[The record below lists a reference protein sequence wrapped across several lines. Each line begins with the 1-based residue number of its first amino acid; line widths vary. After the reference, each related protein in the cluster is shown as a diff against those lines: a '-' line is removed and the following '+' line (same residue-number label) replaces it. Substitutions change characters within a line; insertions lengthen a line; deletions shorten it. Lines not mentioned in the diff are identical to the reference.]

1 MKKKCYIYMRVS
13 TAMQVDGYSLEA
25 QKERLMKF
33 AEFQEME
40 VVREYCDAGKSGK
53 SITGRPEFQ
62 RMLQDVSEERDGV
75 AFILVFKLSRF
86 GRNAADVLN
95 SLQFIQDYGVNLIC
109 VEDGIDS
116 SKDSGKLTIT
126 VLSAVAEIERENI
139 LVQTMEGR
147 KQKAREG
154 KWNGGQAPFGYDLD
168 SKNSTLVVNEE
179 EAEIVRIIYDKFVH
193 TDMGADA
200 ICNYLN
206 QRGYTKKKVRGHELN
221 YFARGL
227 IMKILDNPVYTGKIA
242 YGKNVTEKVKG
253 TRDEYRR
260 VKTDDYLLADGL
272 HEAIVDEE
280 TWEAAREKRKRT
292 GVRWNKTH
300 SLEHEHILSGLLKCP
315 VCGAG
320 MAGTV
325 RRRKNK
331 KSGEYKDDFYYR
343 CQHRRKIDEEHFCDF
358 KPSLNQNEINA
369 EVEWFI
375 RGMIAD
381 ERFHEYIGERLQE
394 KVDVSNLEEE
404 RDQLKGQLQQ
414 VVGAKNKLLVM
425 LDALDAGDKHY
436 ARKFQDMQ
444 DRLDN
449 LYDRISGFEN
459 EIADVEEKI
468 KAAYG
473 RQISEKQLYQI
484 LQKFDILYAEMTDI
498 EKKEFMQLF
507 IDAIELYPEK
517 MDDGRIIR
525 QIDLAF
531 PVYYEGFEGE
541 AIRLLNENTVETVVL
556 LSQLKQKPDDYINVT
571 IELDDMDITS
581 AETKAT
587 YDEIKKYVAEHNAGM
602 KVSNLYISQ
611 VKRKCGIEVGKNL
624 RVATRRMDCLQGNS
638 TTAATDLEL
647 VPSPNLPKNEDSRQ
661 PQCPEDKESAI
672 VEALKHFKMN
682 S

>member
-1 MKKKCYIYMRVS
+1 MKKKCYIYIRVS
-13 TAMQVDGYSLEA
+13 TTMQVDGYSLEA

-168 SKNSTLVVNEE
+168 SRNSTLVVNEE

-292 GVRWNKTH
+292 GVKWNKTH

-358 KPSLNQNEINA
+358 KPSLNQNKINA

-459 EIADVEEKI
+459 EIADVKEKI

-507 IDAIELYPEK
+507 IDAIELYSEK

-541 AIRLLNENTVETVVL
+541 AIRLLNENTVEMVCL
-556 LSQLKQKPDDYINVT
+556 LSKLHEAKHHVNVR
-571 IELDDMDITS
+571 LDMDEMDLTA
-581 AETKAT
+581 AESKAT
-587 YDEIKKYVAEHNAGM
+587 YEEIKKYVAEYNDGM
-602 KVSNLYISQ
+602 KVSNLYIAQ
-611 VKRKCGIEVGKNL
+611 VKRKCGIELAENFNIPRSEGAK
-624 RVATRRMDCLQGNS
+624 
-638 TTAATDLEL
+638 
-647 VPSPNLPKNEDSRQ
+647 Q
-661 PQCPEDKESAI
+661 PQCPKEKEEAI
-672 VEALKHFKMN
+672 IGALKAFQMI
-682 S
+682 

>member
-1 MKKKCYIYMRVS
+1 MKKKCYIYIRVS

-25 QKERLMKF
+25 QKERLIKF
-33 AEFQEME
+33 AEFQDME

-95 SLQFIQDYGVNLIC
+95 SLQFIQDYGVNLVC

-168 SKNSTLVVNEE
+168 SRNSTLVVNEE

-206 QRGYTKKKVRGHELN
+206 QRGYTKKKVRGNELN

-272 HEAIVDEE
+272 HEAIVNEE

-292 GVRWNKTH
+292 GVKWNKTH

-343 CQHRRKIDEEHFCDF
+343 CQHRRKIDEEHLCDF

-425 LDALDAGDKHY
+425 LDTLDAGDKHY

-484 LQKFDILYAEMTDI
+484 LQKFDILYAEMSDI

-541 AIRLLNENTVETVVL
+541 AIRLLNENTVETVCL
-556 LSQLKQKPDDYINVT
+556 LSKLHEAKHHVNVR
-571 IELDDMDITS
+571 LDMDEMDLTA
-581 AETKAT
+581 AESKAT
-587 YDEIKKYVAEHNAGM
+587 YEEIKKYVAEYNDGM
-602 KVSNLYISQ
+602 KVSNLYIAQ
-611 VKRKCGIEVGKNL
+611 VKRKCGIELAENFNIPRSEGAK
-624 RVATRRMDCLQGNS
+624 
-638 TTAATDLEL
+638 
-647 VPSPNLPKNEDSRQ
+647 Q
-661 PQCPEDKESAI
+661 PQCPKEKEEAI
-672 VEALKHFKMN
+672 IGALKAFQMI
-682 S
+682 

>member
-1 MKKKCYIYMRVS
+1 MKKKCYIYIRVS
-13 TAMQVDGYSLEA
+13 TTMQVDGYSLEA

-242 YGKNVTEKVKG
+242 YGKNITEKVKG

-292 GVRWNKTH
+292 GVKWNKTH

-343 CQHRRKIDEEHFCDF
+343 CQHRRKIDEEHLCDF

-425 LDALDAGDKHY
+425 LDTLDAGDKHY

-484 LQKFDILYAEMTDI
+484 LQKFDILYAEMSDI

-541 AIRLLNENTVETVVL
+541 AIRLLNENTVETVCL
-556 LSQLKQKPDDYINVT
+556 LSKLHEAKHHVNVR
-571 IELDDMDITS
+571 LDMDEMDLTA
-581 AETKAT
+581 AESKAT
-587 YDEIKKYVAEHNAGM
+587 YEEIKKYVAEYNDGM
-602 KVSNLYISQ
+602 KVSNLYIAQ
-611 VKRKCGIEVGKNL
+611 VKRKCGIELAENFNIPRSEGAK
-624 RVATRRMDCLQGNS
+624 
-638 TTAATDLEL
+638 
-647 VPSPNLPKNEDSRQ
+647 Q
-661 PQCPEDKESAI
+661 PQCPKEKEEAI
-672 VEALKHFKMN
+672 IGALKAFQMI
-682 S
+682 

>member
-1 MKKKCYIYMRVS
+1 MRKKCYIYTRVS

-292 GVRWNKTH
+292 GVKWNKTH

-404 RDQLKGQLQQ
+404 RNQLKGQLQQ

-425 LDALDAGDKHY
+425 LDTLDAGDKHY

-473 RQISEKQLYQI
+473 RQIGEKQLYQI
-484 LQKFDILYAEMTDI
+484 LQKFDILYAEMSDI

-556 LSQLKQKPDDYINVT
+556 LSKGEVDSKKIRVEFSL
-571 IELDDMDITS
+571 EDMDMS
-581 AETKAT
+581 EFQDGAT
-587 YDEIKKYVAEHNAGM
+587 YPQIKEYVLEHTGL

-611 VKRKCGIEVGKNL
+611 IKRKCGIGVGKNY
-624 RVATRRMDCLQGNS
+624 
-638 TTAATDLEL
+638 
-647 VPSPNLPKNEDSRQ
+647 NLPKSEDSRQ
-661 PQCPEDKESAI
+661 PQCPQEKEKAI
-672 VEALKHFKMN
+672 REAFKYFGMI
-682 S
+682 

>member
-1 MKKKCYIYMRVS
+1 MKKKCYIYIRVS

-168 SKNSTLVVNEE
+168 SRNSTLVVNEE

-206 QRGYTKKKVRGHELN
+206 QRGYTKKKVRGYELN

-227 IMKILDNPVYTGKIA
+227 IMKILDNPVYIGKIA

-292 GVRWNKTH
+292 GVKWNKTH

-484 LQKFDILYAEMTDI
+484 LQKFDILYAEMSDI

-525 QIDLAF
+525 QINLAF

-541 AIRLLNENTVETVVL
+541 AIRLLNENTVETVCL
-556 LSQLKQKPDDYINVT
+556 LSKLHEAKHHVNVR
-571 IELDDMDITS
+571 LDMDEMDLTA
-581 AETKAT
+581 AESKAT
-587 YDEIKKYVAEHNAGM
+587 YEEIKKYVAEYNDGM
-602 KVSNLYISQ
+602 KVSNLYIAQ
-611 VKRKCGIEVGKNL
+611 VKRKCGIELAENFNIPRSEGAK
-624 RVATRRMDCLQGNS
+624 
-638 TTAATDLEL
+638 
-647 VPSPNLPKNEDSRQ
+647 Q
-661 PQCPEDKESAI
+661 PQCPKEKEEAI
-672 VEALKHFKMN
+672 IGALKAFQMI
-682 S
+682 